1 MSDAIPFLVPCGI
14 VAVASIP
21 LILGVVPPNNF
32 YGFRTRQ
39 TLASPELWFRAN
51 RFAGLALFI
60 AAVASAA
67 VFLAM
72 PEYASGRSLVGL
84 FILVTPLIAAVALSF
99 AYVRRIGA
107 GAK

>member
-1 MSDAIPFLVPCGI
+1 MSAVIPFLVPCGI
-14 VAVASIP
+14 IAAASIP
-21 LILGVVPPNNF
+21 LILGVVPPNNV

-39 TLASPELWFRAN
+39 TLASRELWLRAN

-60 AAVASAA
+60 AAAASAA

-72 PEYASGRSLVGL
+72 PELASGRSLVGL
-84 FILVTPLIAAVALSF
+84 FIFVTPLIAAVGLSF